1 MGRLTPR
8 SRRKRESSSPK
19 SLSAKGAAEFAQ
31 ICSDACAPCS
41 IIRRLAQSLLQ
52 PYAAVRMSNTNK
64 RALVTGGAGLIGS
77 HIADLLVSEGW
88 TVRVM
93 DNLEPQTHRQG
104 KPGWISDKVEF
115 LEGDMRD
122 REAIAGALQ
131 NIDVVFHQAAY
142 GGYMPEIAKY
152 VQVNSFGTALMLEV
166 IREKNF
172 PIQKIVVASSQA
184 VYSEGAGVCPEH
196 GLVFPNVRPVE
207 QLRAGDWSVR
217 CPICNAV
224 TKSAPTPEHA
234 PVGGETVYGLTKVDQ
249 EKLVLLWGKQIGI
262 PTVAL
267 RYSCT
272 YGPRQSIFNPYTG
285 VIAIFCTRL
294 LNNLPPVLYEDGEQT
309 RDFSFVEDIAR
320 ANLLAAQSDK
330 LDGLPVN
337 VGSGRGV
344 PIREIAE
351 QISEALNIRIPPEA
365 KGEFRPGEMRHLTS
379 DTARVRAAAYEPQ
392 VDLATGISRYLDW
405 IRRQSNVRDYFSE
418 AETIMRSKGIVHSVE
433 K

>member
-1 MGRLTPR
+1 MH
-8 SRRKRESSSPK
+8 K
-19 SLSAKGAAEFAQ
+19 
-31 ICSDACAPCS
+31 
-41 IIRRLAQSLLQ
+41 
-52 PYAAVRMSNTNK
+52 K

-77 HIADLLVSEGW
+77 HLADLLQREGW
-88 TVRVM
+88 KVRIL
-93 DNLEPQTHRQG
+93 DNLEPQTHRKG
-104 KPGWISDKVEF
+104 KPAWISSEVDF
-115 LEGDMRD
+115 CEGDLRD
-122 REAIAGALQ
+122 RDKITNALD

-152 VQVNSFGTALMLEV
+152 VHVNSFGTAQMLEV
-166 IREKNF
+166 IREKNL
-172 PIQKIVVASSQA
+172 PIKKIIVASSQA
-184 VYSEGAGVCPEH
+184 VYSEGAALCPRH
-196 GLVFPNVRPVE
+196 GLVFPSVRPLE
-207 QLRAGDWSVR
+207 QLRRGDWSVH
-217 CPICNAV
+217 CPICDAV
-224 TKSAPTPEHA
+224 TESTPTPEKA

-320 ANLLAAQSDK
+320 ANLLAAETDA

-344 PIREIAE
+344 SIREIAG
-351 QISEALNIRIPPEA
+351 QISAALGIHIPPEIN
-365 KGEFRPGEMRHLTS
+365 GEFRPGEMRHLTS
-379 DTARVRAAAYEPQ
+379 GTDRIRAAGYEPQ
-392 VDLATGISRYLDW
+392 IDLATGISRYLAW
-405 IRRQSNVRDYFSE
+405 IRGQSDVRDYFSE
-418 AETIMRSKGIVHSVE
+418 AATILRDKGIVHRVKSDG
-433 K
+433 